1 MSFYTNQRRNNMTSK
16 QEQDIDLI
24 SREVTQH
31 LIADLENND
40 QLLDDDMEH
49 PTDII
54 DNAIEELKEQLY
66 KVYGY

>member
-1 MSFYTNQRRNNMTSK
+1 MRRSNMTSK

-49 PTDII
+49 LTDII
-54 DNAIEELKEQLY
+54 DNAIEELKEKLY